1 MSFRSPAAITAA
13 AYQGDLV
20 FYDCFFCFDPITSCQ
35 CAASKKTVLMS
46 IMRRFGQSRLLRLIF
61 GSGVFFSSLLTST
74 FSAYSSCRDPE
85 VARGLGPFAYA
96 ANADATIQYFGH
108 NFFLITTSKGTRIVT
123 DPLGPGWYPN
133 PNVIGDV
140 VTVGKEQFNHNA
152 VQIVLGNPVILRG
165 LKNYGAGWN
174 TISTSVKDAFIYNVP
189 IHQNAEIIQ
198 GIHGSAFVFDLGTL
212 CIAHLGDLSQ
222 KLNDQQ
228 IKAFGKVD
236 VALTPIGGRR
246 TMDPELARE
255 VMAQLKPKIAIP
267 MHHRDSPDLVQQF
280 SAGMKTQVVA
290 GDTLTVSKSALPQPT
305 EIKVLQPRGAMS
317 YR

>member
-1 MSFRSPAAITAA
+1 MLTGVMKRLF
-13 AYQGDLV
+13 
-20 FYDCFFCFDPITSCQ
+20 
-35 CAASKKTVLMS
+35 
-46 IMRRFGQSRLLRLIF
+46 QSRTVRF
-61 GSGVFFSSLLTST
+61 TSSSAVFFSSLLVLAS
-74 FSAYSSCRDPE
+74 FGHGACRDPD
-85 VARGLGPFAYA
+85 VARRGFTSLAYA
-96 ANADATIQYFGH
+96 ADVDATIQYFGH
-108 NFFLITTSKGTRIVT
+108 NFFLITSRKGTRIVT

-133 PNVIGDV
+133 PNVAGDV

-152 VQIVLGNPVILRG
+152 VQIVLGNPLILRG

-174 TISTSVKDAFIYNVP
+174 TISTTVKDAFIYNVP
-189 IHQNAEIIQ
+189 IHQNSEFIE
-198 GIHGSAFVFDLGTL
+198 GIHGAAFVFDLGTL

-255 VMAQLKPKIAIP
+255 VLTQLKPKIAIP
-267 MHHRDSPDLVQQF
+267 MHHRDNMHLVEQF
-280 SAGMKTQVVA
+280 SAGMKTQILQS
-290 GDTLTVSKSALPQPT
+290 DTLAVSKSALPLST
-305 EIKVLQPRGAMS
+305 EVKVLQPRGAMN

>member
-1 MSFRSPAAITAA
+1 MNRSH
-13 AYQGDLV
+13 
-20 FYDCFFCFDPITSCQ
+20 DCFFCFDPITSYQ
-35 CAASKKTVLMS
+35 RKAKNDVIVPMKRFRELRILRIILGAA
-46 IMRRFGQSRLLRLIF
+46 
-61 GSGVFFSSLLTST
+61 VFINALVSFTP
-74 FSAYSSCRDPE
+74 SAYSSCRDPE
-85 VARGLGPFAYA
+85 VARGFGSVAYA
-96 ANADATIQYFGH
+96 ANVDATIQYFGH

-133 PNVIGDV
+133 PNVVGDV

-189 IHQNAEIIQ
+189 IHQNAEFIQ

-255 VMAQLKPKIAIP
+255 VLAQLKPKIAIP
-267 MHHRDSPDLVQQF
+267 MHHRDSPSLVQQF
-280 SAGMKTQVVA
+280 SAGMRMQVLP
-290 GDTLTVSKSALPQPT
+290 GDTLTVSKSALPQAT
-305 EIKVLQPRGAMS
+305 EIKVLQPRGAMD
-317 YR
+317 YQ

>member
-1 MSFRSPAAITAA
+1 MKRFCEQRISRIIFAA
-13 AYQGDLV
+13 A
-20 FYDCFFCFDPITSCQ
+20 
-35 CAASKKTVLMS
+35 VLIS
-46 IMRRFGQSRLLRLIF
+46 TLL
-61 GSGVFFSSLLTST
+61 GLTR
-74 FSAYSSCRDPE
+74 SAESSCRDPE
-85 VARGLGPFAYA
+85 VAGGFGSFAYA
-96 ANADATIQYFGH
+96 ANVDATIQYFGH

-133 PNVIGDV
+133 PNLVADV

-174 TISTSVKDAFIYNVP
+174 TISTSIKDAFIYNVP
-189 IHQNAEIIQ
+189 IHQNAEFIQ
-198 GIHGSAFVFDLGTL
+198 GIHGSAFVFDLGAL

-222 KLNDQQ
+222 TLNDQQ

-246 TMDPELARE
+246 TMDPQLARE
-255 VMAQLKPKIAIP
+255 VLAQLKPKIAIP
-267 MHHRDSPDLVQQF
+267 MHHRDNPSLVQQF
-280 SAGMKTQVVA
+280 SAGMRMQVLP
-290 GDTLTVSKSALPQPT
+290 GDTLTLSKSSLPQAT

-317 YR
+317 YQ

>member
-1 MSFRSPAAITAA
+1 MGIVKRSRH
-13 AYQGDLV
+13 
-20 FYDCFFCFDPITSCQ
+20 SR
-35 CAASKKTVLMS
+35 TVRIVLSWTVS
-46 IMRRFGQSRLLRLIF
+46 I
-61 GSGVFFSSLLTST
+61 SSLLTFT
-74 FSAYSSCRDPE
+74 PSAYSSCRDPE
-85 VARGLGPFAYA
+85 VARGFGSVAYA
-96 ANADATIQYFGH
+96 ANVDATIQYFGH
-108 NFFLITTSKGTRIVT
+108 NFFLITTSRGTRIVT

-133 PNVIGDV
+133 PNVVGDV

-152 VQIVLGNPVILRG
+152 VQIVMGNPVILRG

-189 IHQNAEIIQ
+189 IHQNAEFIQ

-255 VMAQLKPKIAIP
+255 VLAQLKPKIAIP
-267 MHHRDSPDLVQQF
+267 MHHRDSPSLVQQF
-280 SAGMKTQVVA
+280 SAGMRTQVLP
-290 GDTLTVSKSALPQPT
+290 GDTLTLSKSALPQPT

>member
-1 MSFRSPAAITAA
+1 M
-13 AYQGDLV
+13 
-20 FYDCFFCFDPITSCQ
+20 
-35 CAASKKTVLMS
+35 K
-46 IMRRFGQSRLLRLIF
+46 RFGQSRILRSVLGPALF
-61 GSGVFFSSLLTST
+61 LSCLLTFTPASD
-74 FSAYSSCRDPE
+74 SSCRDPE
-85 VARGLGPFAYA
+85 VARGLGSLAYA
-96 ANADATIQYFGH
+96 ANVDATFQYFGH

-133 PNVIGDV
+133 PNVVGDV

-189 IHQNAEIIQ
+189 IHQNAEFIQ

-255 VMAQLKPKIAIP
+255 VLAQLKPKIAIP
-267 MHHRDSPDLVQQF
+267 MHHRESLSLVQQF
-280 SAGMKTQVVA
+280 GAGMRMQILP
-290 GDTLTVSKSALPQPT
+290 GDTLTVSKSTLPQPT

>member
-1 MSFRSPAAITAA
+1 MSVVKR
-13 AYQGDLV
+13 
-20 FYDCFFCFDPITSCQ
+20 FC
-35 CAASKKTVLMS
+35 
-46 IMRRFGQSRLLRLIF
+46 QSRILRLILAAALL
-61 GSGVFFSSLLTST
+61 FSSLLTLTS
-74 FSAYSSCRDPE
+74 SAYSSCRDPE
-85 VARGLGPFAYA
+85 VARGFGSVAYA
-96 ANADATIQYFGH
+96 ANVDATIQYFGH

-133 PNVIGDV
+133 PNVVGDV

-152 VQIVLGNPVILRG
+152 VQIVLGNPMILRG

-189 IHQNAEIIQ
+189 IHQNAEFIQ

-255 VMAQLKPKIAIP
+255 VLGQLKPKIAIP
-267 MHHRDSPDLVQQF
+267 MHHRESVSLVQQF
-280 SAGMKTQVVA
+280 GAGMRMQVLP
-290 GDTLTVSKSALPQPT
+290 GDTLTVSKSALPQTT

-317 YR
+317 YQ